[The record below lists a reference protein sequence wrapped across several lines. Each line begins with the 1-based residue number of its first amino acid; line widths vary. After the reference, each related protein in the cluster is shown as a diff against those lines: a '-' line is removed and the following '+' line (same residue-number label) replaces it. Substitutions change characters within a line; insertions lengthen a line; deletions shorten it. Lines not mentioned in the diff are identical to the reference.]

1 MATYTPHEIIAL
13 SVIFM
18 ILPLI
23 AVALRA
29 WAVRIRNGRFT
40 ADDYVIVAAM
50 VWPIFAIESQTVIT
64 DFNLYSVALSA
75 SPSLLSAVCVTAIS
89 NTAMPYTEL
98 LSQAPYTEV
107 LDPIRTSLKMAK

>member
-1 MATYTPHEIIAL
+1 MATYNPHEMIAL

-40 ADDYVIVAAM
+40 ADDYVIAA
-50 VWPIFAIESQTVIT
+50 
-64 DFNLYSVALSA
+64 AL
-75 SPSLLSAVCVTAIS
+75 V
-89 NTAMPYTEL
+89 
-98 LSQAPYTEV
+98 
-107 LDPIRTSLKMAK
+107 